1 LVNLRGVSLAG
12 LDLSGAVLPS
22 LRLFGVRIE
31 GCRLDGASCRDWRM
45 WGTTVADSSFA
56 GADLRGSVVGS
67 WHEGRRNEWRRVDFQ
82 GADLRHAVSWA
93 ALFEDCDFAR
103 ARLDSVRFE
112 QCALA
117 RCRFSGSLRRVAFD
131 GRELPDRA
139 APSPLHGVDFR
150 AARFEQVEFLGCK
163 LDRAILP
170 EDPDLELIP
179 HYRCVVERSLA
190 LLEGDGSL
198 EARMLR
204 AEFTNAL
211 RMMRAADEDF
221 VFNRRDY
228 RGRDE
233 GLLRL
238 AEDVYRRAQ
247 AACR

>member
-1 LVNLRGVSLAG
+1 
-12 LDLSGAVLPS
+12 
-22 LRLFGVRIE
+22 
-31 GCRLDGASCRDWRM
+31 
-45 WGTTVADSSFA
+45 VADSSFA

-82 GADLRHAVSWA
+82 GADLRAGVAWA

-103 ARLDSVRFE
+103 ARLDRVRFE

-117 RCRFSGSLRRVAFD
+117 RCRFAGPLRGVAFD

-139 APSPLHGVDFR
+139 APSPLDGVDFR

-163 LDRAILP
+163 LGRAILP
-170 EDPDLELIP
+170 DDPDLELIP

-198 EARMLR
+198 EARTLR

-228 RGRDE
+228 LTHGE